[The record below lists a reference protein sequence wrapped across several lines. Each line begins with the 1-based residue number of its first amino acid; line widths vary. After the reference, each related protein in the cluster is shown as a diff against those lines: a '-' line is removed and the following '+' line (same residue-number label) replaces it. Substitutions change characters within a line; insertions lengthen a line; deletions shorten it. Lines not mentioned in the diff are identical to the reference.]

1 MATEHVNISSVAEV
15 LPGFAVKGRVEHVP
29 DGQWQLIQGKHL
41 TPGEPYCYR
50 PEHELRI
57 NPERN
62 VAPYQVEPGDVLIAS
77 RGTSNYAVAIL
88 EVPDRTIAPAA
99 FYILRPDSDVDAIYL
114 AWVLQ
119 QAPVQAQIARVRT
132 GTLTPI
138 LQRANFK
145 GVRIPLPPL
154 EEQRRI
160 AKLAGLMARERDLL
174 QQLQVATARYHDT
187 VGRALLA
194 GRLHAPRE
202 GPHL

>member
-1 MATEHVNISSVAEV
+1 MATEQVDISSVAEV
-15 LPGFAVKGRVEHVP
+15 VPGFAVKGRVEHVP

-41 TPGEPYCYR
+41 TPGEPYRYR
-50 PEHELRI
+50 SEHELRI

-62 VAPYQVEPGDVLIAS
+62 VEPYQVEGGDVLIAS
-77 RGTSNYAVAIL
+77 RGTSNYAVAL
-88 EVPDRTIAPAA
+88 VEVPDQTIAPAT
-99 FYILRPDSDVDAIYL
+99 FYILRPDLDVDAVYL

-119 QAPVQAQIARVRT
+119 QAPVQAQIAQVRT

-138 LQRANFK
+138 LQRVNFK

-160 AKLAGLMARERDLL
+160 AKFAGLMARERDLL
-174 QQLQVATARYHDT
+174 HQLEIATARYHDT

-194 GRLHAPRE
+194 GQLHALRKGPRS
-202 GPHL
+202 